1 MLRHAPA
8 HAGAVG
14 PAEGGG
20 PRMTAAPCGPGGGGG
35 GGSRPRRGCCRRP
48 HIVRDDHEMVCA
60 SCGTVSE
67 ERLPEAAAQD
77 GGRAE
82 SGLLAARVRA
92 DDEGAV
98 GTRDVSPPSVLR
110 SRRHRRM
117 LEGARDPFGAALQRA
132 CGILSLPPACCR
144 RAARIAHAVRARCAG
159 GAGPG
164 GGSPLRRPCVAYFAI
179 YRTCAEYGVGASEDE
194 MAGAVRAAFAVRR
207 TFRPRRAVFAVEALL
222 VESGGMEGCLGAG
235 PERGGGSG
243 GGGSGG
249 GGGPSAVPV
258 AAAAGPPAD
267 AADAARLRL
276 IGSEQLRRSALR
288 LRDSGAPIA
297 VAVEIARRLELIGAG
312 ARTAAAAA
320 VAAA

>member
-1 MLRHAPA
+1 MTAV
-8 HAGAVG
+8 AGA
-14 PAEGGG
+14 
-20 PRMTAAPCGPGGGGG
+20 PRPGRPRGGGGG
-35 GGSRPRRGCCRRP
+35 RGCCPRP
-48 HIVRDDHEMVCA
+48 RVVRDDHEMVCA

-67 ERLPEAAAQD
+67 ERLPEAAAQP

-110 SRRHRRM
+110 SRRYRRM

-132 CGILSLPPACCR
+132 CGMLSLPPACCR
-144 RAARIAHAVRARCAG
+144 RAARIAGAVRARCAG

-164 GGSPLRRPCVAYFAI
+164 GGPPLRRPCVAYFAI
-179 YRTCAEYGVGASEDE
+179 YRTCAEYGVGASEGE

-207 TFRPRRAVFAVEALL
+207 AFRPRRAVFAVEALL
-222 VESGGMEGCLGAG
+222 VESGGMEGCLGGTERGDDGRDGAPAAAPAAGAG
-235 PERGGGSG
+235 P
-243 GGGSGG
+243 
-249 GGGPSAVPV
+249 
-258 AAAAGPPAD
+258 AAAA
-267 AADAARLRL
+267 AADAALLRL
-276 IGSEQLRRSALR
+276 VGSEQLRRSALR

-297 VAVEIARRLELIGAG
+297 VAVEIARRMELIGAG
-312 ARTAAAAA
+312 ATAAA

>member
-1 MLRHAPA
+1 MTAV
-8 HAGAVG
+8 AGAPRPG
-14 PAEGGG
+14 RPRGGG
-20 PRMTAAPCGPGGGGG
+20 
-35 GGSRPRRGCCRRP
+35 RGCCPSPRV
-48 HIVRDDHEMVCA
+48 VRDDHEMVCA

-67 ERLPEAAAQD
+67 ERLPEAAAQP

-110 SRRHRRM
+110 SRRYRRM

-132 CGILSLPPACCR
+132 CGMLSLPPACCR
-144 RAARIAHAVRARCAG
+144 RAARIAGAVRARCVG

-164 GGSPLRRPCVAYFAI
+164 GGPPLRRPCVAYFAI
-179 YRTCAEYGVGASEDE
+179 YRTCAEYGVGASEGE

-207 TFRPRRAVFAVEALL
+207 AFRPRRAVFAVEALL
-222 VESGGMEGCLGAG
+222 VESGGMEGCLGG
-235 PERGGGSG
+235 PERGDDGREGA
-243 GGGSGG
+243 
-249 GGGPSAVPV
+249 PAP
-258 AAAAGPPAD
+258 AAAAGAGAAAAA
-267 AADAARLRL
+267 AADAALLRL
-276 IGSEQLRRSALR
+276 VGSEQLRRSALR

-297 VAVEIARRLELIGAG
+297 VAVEIARRMELIGAG
-312 ARTAAAAA
+312 ATAAAAAA

>member
-1 MLRHAPA
+1 MTAV
-8 HAGAVG
+8 AGAPG
-14 PAEGGG
+14 PGR
-20 PRMTAAPCGPGGGGG
+20 PRGGGGC
-35 GGSRPRRGCCRRP
+35 CCRRP
-48 HIVRDDHEMVCA
+48 RVVRDDHEMVCA

-67 ERLPEAAAQD
+67 ERLPEAAAQP

-110 SRRHRRM
+110 SRRYRRM

-132 CGILSLPPACCR
+132 CGMLSLPPACCR
-144 RAARIAHAVRARCAG
+144 RAARIAGAVRARCAG

-164 GGSPLRRPCVAYFAI
+164 GAPPLRRPCVAYFAI
-179 YRTCAEYGVGASEDE
+179 YRTCAEYGVGASEGE

-207 TFRPRRAVFAVEALL
+207 AFRPRRAVFAVEALL
-222 VESGGMEGCLGAG
+222 VESGGMEGCLGG
-235 PERGGGSG
+235 PGRGGGG
-243 GGGSGG
+243 EEE
-249 GGGPSAVPV
+249 
-258 AAAAGPPAD
+258 AAAAVGAGPAAGD

-297 VAVEIARRLELIGAG
+297 VAVEIARRMELIGAG
-312 ARTAAAAA
+312 AAAA